1 MDASFINSLVSLDPI
16 LRNSGRLHSSL
27 TPVSL
32 TGTSNTLLLTAPTG
46 ATLYLYC
53 LTVYNNNA
61 TNVSLSIGTGASLT
75 ERMVRLGPFITDF
88 HYVEWLPLIRFA
100 GDIYCTSSAGSAADD
115 DVEIMAH
122 AIAVGQ

>member
-46 ATLYLYC
+46 ATLYLFS

-88 HYVEWLPLIRFA
+88 HYIEWLPLIRFES
-100 GDIYCTSSAGSAADD
+100 DIYVTSSAGAAADD
-115 DVEIMAH
+115 DIEIMAH

>member
-1 MDASFINSLVSLDPI
+1 MDSSIVNSLISLDPI
-16 LRNSGRLHSSL
+16 LRNSGRIHSSL

-53 LTVYNNNA
+53 LMVYNNNA

-75 ERMVRLGPFITDF
+75 ERMVRTGPYITDF
-88 HYVEWLPLIRFA
+88 HYTEWFPLVRFE
-100 GDIYCTSSAGSAADD
+100 GDIYVTSSAGSAADD
-115 DVEIMAH
+115 DVEVQAF
-122 AIAVGQ
+122 ANAVGQ

>member
-32 TGTSNTLLLTAPTG
+32 TGTGDTLLLTAPTG

-53 LTVYNNNA
+53 ITVYNNNS
-61 TNVSLSIGTGASLT
+61 TNVSISIGTTGIT

-88 HYVEWLPLIRFA
+88 HSVEWLPLIRFES
-100 GDIYCTSSAGSAADD
+100 DIYCASSAGAAADN

>member
-1 MDASFINSLVSLDPI
+1 MDASIINSLVSLDPV
-16 LRNSGRLHSSL
+16 LRNSGRIHSSL

-53 LTVYNNNA
+53 LMVYNNNA

-75 ERMVRLGPFITDF
+75 ERMVRTGPYITDF
-88 HYVEWLPLIRFA
+88 HYTEWFPLVRVE
-100 GDIYCTSSAGSAADD
+100 GDIYVTSSAGASADD
-115 DVEIMAH
+115 DVEVQAF

>member
-53 LTVYNNNA
+53 ITVYNNNA

-75 ERMVRLGPFITDF
+75 ERMVRLGPFLTAF
-88 HYVEWLPLIRFA
+88 HSVEWLPLIRFES
-100 GDIYCTSSAGSAADD
+100 DVYVTSSAGAAADL

>member
-1 MDASFINSLVSLDPI
+1 MDASIINSLVSLDPV
-16 LRNSGRLHSSL
+16 LRNSGRIHSSL

-32 TGTSNTLLLTAPTG
+32 TGTSNTLLLTEPTG

-53 LTVYNNNA
+53 LMVYNNNA

-75 ERMVRLGPFITDF
+75 ERMVRTGPYITDV
-88 HYVEWLPLIRFA
+88 HYTEWFPLVRFE
-100 GDIYCTSSAGSAADD
+100 GDIYVTSSAGASADD
-115 DVEIMAH
+115 DVEVQAF

>member
-16 LRNSGRLHSSL
+16 LRNSGRIHSSL

-53 LTVYNNNA
+53 LMVYNNNG
-61 TNVSLSIGTGASLT
+61 TNVSLSIGTGSSLT
-75 ERMVRLGPFITDF
+75 ERMVRTGPYITDF
-88 HYVEWLPLIRFA
+88 HYTEWFPLVRFE
-100 GDIYCTSSAGSAADD
+100 GDIYVTSSAGSAADD
-115 DVEIMAH
+115 DVELQAF

>member
-1 MDASFINSLVSLDPI
+1 MDGSFINSLVSLDPI

-32 TGTSNTLLLTAPTG
+32 TGTSNTVLLTAPTG
-46 ATLYLYC
+46 ATLYLFC

-61 TNVSLSIGTGASLT
+61 TNVSLSVGTGASLT

-88 HYVEWLPLIRFA
+88 HYVEWLPLIRFES
-100 GDIYCTSSAGSAADD
+100 DIYVTSSAGSTADD